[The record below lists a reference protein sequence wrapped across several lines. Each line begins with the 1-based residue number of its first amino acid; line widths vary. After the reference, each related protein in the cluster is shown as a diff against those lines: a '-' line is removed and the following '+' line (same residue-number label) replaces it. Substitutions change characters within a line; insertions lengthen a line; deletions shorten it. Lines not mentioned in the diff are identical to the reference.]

1 MKKKVLLLALI
12 LLTTVFSL
20 TAKSVTIRIAA
31 YVPEKITFEQTDNSF
46 EVKTNMDNVRFDF
59 FDSEGDITDA
69 YDADVLLI
77 SAL

>member
-59 FDSEGDITDA
+59 FDSEGDVTDA
-69 YDADVLLI
+69 YDADVLSI

>member
-46 EVKTNMDNVRFDF
+46 EVRTNMDNVRFNF
-59 FDSEGDITDA
+59 FDSEGDVTDA
-69 YDADVLLI
+69 YDADVLSI
-77 SAL
+77 SAF

>member
-1 MKKKVLLLALI
+1 MKKKVLLLTLI

-59 FDSEGDITDA
+59 FDSESDITDA
-69 YDADVLLI
+69 YDADVLSI

>member
-46 EVKTNMDNVRFDF
+46 EVKTNMDNVKFDF
-59 FDSEGDITDA
+59 FDSEGDVTDA
-69 YDADVLLI
+69 YGANVLSI

>member
-46 EVKTNMDNVRFDF
+46 EVRTNMDNVRFNF
-59 FDSEGDITDA
+59 FDSEGDVTDA
-69 YDADVLLI
+69 YDADVLSI